1 MTKRAAVA
9 LIDGEHYFPVIE
21 AALETIADDPAYDLK
36 GAVFIGGTE
45 KVTDSARLD
54 GFKVPVILDAD
65 VMRGIDLAIARFK
78 PSVFIDLSD
87 EPVVGYR
94 ERFEFACRILAR
106 NISYKGS
113 DFLFEPPAFF
123 NVVHKPSIS
132 IIGTGKRTGKTAV
145 SAYICRELKSEGHDP
160 CVVAMGRGGP
170 AAPEV
175 IHGGELNLKPEY
187 LLELSRQ
194 GKHAASDHYEDALMS
209 RITTVGCRRCGGGM
223 AGEVF
228 ISNVLDGARVADEL
242 PEEMIVFE
250 GSGAALPP
258 VRTDFS
264 VLIAGA
270 SQPEEYIT
278 GYFGPYRIS
287 LSDLVILTMCEEPL
301 ATREKIE
308 RLEAGIKAVKP
319 GVKVVR
325 TVFRPKP
332 LNDVAGRR
340 VFVATTAPADV
351 GRIIGGYLEE
361 EFGCQVAGISHHLS
375 NRPLLRA
382 DLAAAGDF
390 DVVLTELKAAGVD
403 VVTAYGLEQGKEV
416 IYMDNSPVTVGGDGD
431 VKELLIEA
439 AVEARRRFA
448 GRGKN
453 EE

>member
-1 MTKRAAVA
+1 MGRQVAVA

-21 AALETIADDPAYDLK
+21 AALETIAADPAYELK

-54 GFKVPVILDAD
+54 GFKVPVILDPD
-65 VMRGIDLAIARFK
+65 PSQGIDQAIARFK
-78 PSVFIDLSD
+78 PAVFIDLSD

-94 ERFEFACRILAR
+94 ERFAFACRILAR
-106 NISYKGS
+106 NISYRGS
-113 DFLFEPPAFF
+113 DFLFEPPTFF
-123 NVVHKPSIS
+123 DVVHKPSIS

-145 SAYICRELKSEGHDP
+145 SAFICRELKREGHNP

-175 IHGGELNLKPEY
+175 IHGGEINLKPEY
-187 LLELSRQ
+187 LLKLSKQ
-194 GKHAASDHYEDALMS
+194 GTHAASDHYEDALMS
-209 RITTVGCRRCGGGM
+209 RVTTVGCRRCGGGM

-228 ISNVLDGARVADEL
+228 VSNVLDGARVADGL

-258 VRTDFS
+258 VKTDFS
-264 VLIAGA
+264 ILIAGA

-301 ATREKIE
+301 ASPDKIE
-308 RLEAGIKAVKP
+308 RLEEGIKAAKP
-319 GVKVVR
+319 GIKVVR

-332 LNDVAGRR
+332 ISDVNGRR
-340 VFVATTAPADV
+340 VFVATTAPASV
-351 GRIIGGYLEE
+351 GEIIGGYLEDE
-361 EFGCQVAGISHHLS
+361 YDCKVAGLSHNLS

-382 DLAAAGDF
+382 DLEAAGDF
-390 DVVLTELKAAGVD
+390 DVVMTELKAAGVD
-403 VVTAYGLEQGKEV
+403 VVTEYGLERGKEV
-416 IYMDNSPVTVGGDGD
+416 VYIDNSLVTVGGDGD
-431 VKELLIEA
+431 ALELLIEA
-439 AVEARRRFA
+439 AVEARRRYKSL
-448 GRGKN
+448 GSIR
-453 EE
+453 

>member
-1 MTKRAAVA
+1 MSRQAAVA

-21 AALETIADDPAYDLK
+21 AALETIAADPAYDLK

-45 KVTDSARLD
+45 KVTDATRLD
-54 GFKVPVILDAD
+54 GFKVPVILDPD
-65 VMRGIDLAIARFK
+65 PSRGIDQAITRFN
-78 PSVFIDLSD
+78 PAVFIDLSD

-113 DFLFEPPAFF
+113 DFLFEPPTFF
-123 NVVHKPSIS
+123 DVVHKPSIS

-145 SAYICRELKSEGHDP
+145 SAFICRELKSEGHNP

-175 IHGGELNLKPEY
+175 IHGGEINLEPEY

-228 ISNVLDGARVADEL
+228 ISNVLDGARVADDL

-258 VRTDFS
+258 VKTDFS

-301 ATREKIE
+301 ALAEKID
-308 RLEAGIKAVKP
+308 RLEQGIKAVKP
-319 GVKVVR
+319 GVKVIR

-332 LNDVAGRR
+332 LSDVTDKK
-340 VFVATTAPADV
+340 VFVATTAPAVV
-351 GRIIGGYLEE
+351 GRIIGGYLEDE
-361 EFGCQVAGISHHLS
+361 YGCRVAGISHHLS

-390 DVVLTELKAAGVD
+390 DVVMTELKAASVD
-403 VVTAYGLEQGKEV
+403 VVTEYGLERGKEV
-416 IYMDNSPVTVGGDGD
+416 VYMDNSPVTVGGDGD

-448 GRGKN
+448 GRGK
-453 EE
+453 

>member
-1 MTKRAAVA
+1 MSKQPAVA

-21 AALETIADDPAYDLK
+21 SALEAIAANPAYDLK

-45 KVTDSARLD
+45 KVTDSTRLD
-54 GFKVPVILDAD
+54 GFKVPVILDPD
-65 VMRGIDLAIARFK
+65 PIQGIEQAITRFK
-78 PSVFIDLSD
+78 PGVFIDLSD

-113 DFLFEPPAFF
+113 DFLFEPPVFF
-123 NVVHKPSIS
+123 DVVHKPSIS

-145 SAYICRELKSEGHDP
+145 SAYMCRELKSEGHNP

-175 IHGGELNLKPEY
+175 ILGGEINLKPEY

-223 AGEVF
+223 AGQVF
-228 ISNVLDGARVADEL
+228 VSNVLEGAKVADGL

-301 ATREKIE
+301 ASAEKIG
-308 RLEAGIKAVKP
+308 RLEQGIKAVKP

-332 LNDVAGRR
+332 LSDVADKR
-340 VFVATTAPADV
+340 VFVATTAPAV
-351 GRIIGGYLEE
+351 IGPVISRYLAEE
-361 EFGCQVAGISHHLS
+361 YRCTVTGISHHLS

-390 DVVLTELKAAGVD
+390 DVVMTELKAASVD
-403 VVTAYGLEQGKEV
+403 VVTEYGLEQGKEV
-416 IYMDNSPVTVGGDGD
+416 VYMDNSPVTVGGDGD

-448 GRGKN
+448 GRGG
-453 EE
+453 